1 MEILKLGQNITL
13 GGQIGVVKESGSS
26 GYYINFPGG
35 NGLIFKSRGIDR
47 RELQKKVLG
56 YEDKIGDFPYC
67 KTLED
72 LTKFVFAIKVIVDA
86 GKEPEAKEPAEVLR
100 IGTVKHI
107 GGYEFVV
114 NSHSDGF
121 YLSCRT
127 TSNEILFKTYG
138 IDKTALQKSVLGYSD
153 RDGAFPFC
161 KNIKDLTLY
170 VKALEEIVASKKS
183 NPSASYSTEPT
194 KETPAYSTEPT
205 KKDSTDS
212 YKIDVSPEPIK
223 RTDRLRTF
231 LLIN

>member
-1 MEILKLGQNITL
+1 METLKLGQNFTL
-13 GGQIGVVKESGSS
+13 GSQIGVVKESGSS
-26 GYYINFPGG
+26 GYYLNFPGG
-35 NGLIFKSRGIDR
+35 NGLIFKSRGIDK

-86 GKEPEAKEPAEVLR
+86 GKNPADVFR
-100 IGTVKHI
+100 VGQIKYI
-107 GGYEFVV
+107 GGYEFTI
-114 NSHSDGF
+114 NNHSDGY

-138 IDKTALQKSVLGYSD
+138 IDKAELQKSVLGYSD

-161 KNIKDLTLY
+161 KSLADLTIF
-170 VKALEEIVASKKS
+170 VKAIEEIVASKKS

-194 KETPAYSTEPT
+194 KKASTE
-205 KKDSTDS
+205 S
-212 YKIDVSPEPIK
+212 YKIDISPEPIK
-223 RTDRLRTF
+223 KDNKLNNF
-231 LLIN
+231 LLLNL

>member
-1 MEILKLGQNITL
+1 METLKLGQNFTL
-13 GGQIGVVKESGSS
+13 GGHIVEVKDCGSL
-26 GYYINFPGG
+26 GYYINFPVD
-35 NGLIFKSRGIDR
+35 NELIFKSIGVDR

-56 YEDKIGDFPYC
+56 YEDRKGAFPYC

-72 LTKFVFAIKVIVDA
+72 LTKFVIAIKGIIYPC
-86 GKEPEAKEPAEVLR
+86 EEQAKEPAEVLR
-100 IGTVKHI
+100 LGTVKHI

-114 NSHSDGF
+114 KSHSDGF

-138 IDKTALQKSVLGYSD
+138 IDKESLQNSVLGYVD
-153 RDGAFPFC
+153 RGGAFPFC
-161 KNIKDLTLY
+161 KNIKDLTIY

>member
-1 MEILKLGQNITL
+1 METLKLGQNIKLDGKIVT
-13 GGQIGVVKESGSS
+13 VKEGGS
-26 GYYINFPGG
+26 GYYLNFPGV
-35 NGLIFKSRGIDR
+35 NGLIFKPRGIDR
-47 RELQKKVLG
+47 HELQKKVLG

-72 LTKFVFAIKVIVDA
+72 LTKFVLAIKGII
-86 GKEPEAKEPAEVLR
+86 EPCEKTAKEPAELLR
-100 IGTVKHI
+100 LGTVRHI

-114 NSHSDGF
+114 NSNSDGF

-138 IDKTALQKSVLGYSD
+138 IDKESLQNSVLGYVD
-153 RDGAFPFC
+153 RGGAFPFC
-161 KNIKDLTLY
+161 KNIKDLTIY

-205 KKDSTDS
+205 KKASTES
-212 YKIDVSPEPIK
+212 YKIDISPEPIK
-223 RTDRLRTF
+223 KDNRLNNF
-231 LLIN
+231 LLLNL

>member
-1 MEILKLGQNITL
+1 METLKLGQNFTL
-13 GGQIGVVKESGSS
+13 GSQIGVVKESGSS
-26 GYYINFPGG
+26 GYYLNFPGG
-35 NGLIFKSRGIDR
+35 NGLIFKSRGIDK

-86 GKEPEAKEPAEVLR
+86 GKNPADVFR
-100 IGTVKHI
+100 VGQIKYI
-107 GGYEFVV
+107 GGYEFTI
-114 NSHSDGF
+114 NNHSDGY

-138 IDKTALQKSVLGYSD
+138 IDKAELQKSVLGYSD

-161 KNIKDLTLY
+161 KSLADLTIF
-170 VKALEEIVASKKS
+170 VKAIEEIVASKKS

-194 KETPAYSTEPT
+194 KKASTE
-205 KKDSTDS
+205 S
-212 YKIDVSPEPIK
+212 YKIDISPEPIK
-223 RTDRLRTF
+223 KDNKLNNF
-231 LLIN
+231 LNN

>member
-13 GGQIGVVKESGSS
+13 GSQIGVVKESGSS
-26 GYYINFPGG
+26 GYYLNFPGG
-35 NGLIFKSRGIDR
+35 NGLIFKSRGIDKH
-47 RELQKKVLG
+47 ELQKKVLG
-56 YEDKIGDFPYC
+56 YEDKIGDFPFC
-67 KTLED
+67 KNLED
-72 LTKFVFAIKVIVDA
+72 LTKFALAIKGIVDPC
-86 GKEPEAKEPAEVLR
+86 EEQAKEPAEVLR

-127 TSNEILFKTYG
+127 TRNEILFKTYG
-138 IDKTALQKSVLGYSD
+138 IDKESLQKSVLGYSD

-161 KNIKDLTLY
+161 KNLEDLTIF

-205 KKDSTDS
+205 KKASTDS
-212 YKIDVSPEPIK
+212 YKIDISPEPIK
-223 RTDRLRTF
+223 KDNKLNNF
-231 LLIN
+231 LLLNL

>member
-13 GGQIGVVKESGSS
+13 GSQIGVVKESGSS
-26 GYYINFPGG
+26 GYYLNFPGG
-35 NGLIFKSRGIDR
+35 NGLIFKSRGIDK

-72 LTKFVFAIKVIVDA
+72 LTKFALAIKGIVDPC
-86 GKEPEAKEPAEVLR
+86 EEQAKEPAELLR
-100 IGTVKHI
+100 LGTVRHI

-114 NSHSDGF
+114 NSNSDGF

-138 IDKTALQKSVLGYSD
+138 IDKESLQNSVLGYVD
-153 RDGAFPFC
+153 RGGAFPFC
-161 KNIKDLTLY
+161 KNIKDLTIY

>member
-1 MEILKLGQNITL
+1 MEILKLEQHITL
-13 GGQIGVVKESGSS
+13 DGKIAVVKQSGS
-26 GYYINFPGG
+26 GYYLNFPGV
-35 NGLIFKSRGIDR
+35 NGLIFKSRGIDK

-72 LTKFVFAIKVIVDA
+72 LTKFALAIKGIVDPC
-86 GKEPEAKEPAEVLR
+86 EEQAKEPAELLR
-100 IGTVKHI
+100 LGTVRHI

-114 NSHSDGF
+114 NSNSDGF

-138 IDKTALQKSVLGYSD
+138 IDKESLQNSVLGYVD
-153 RDGAFPFC
+153 RGGAFPFC

-194 KETPAYSTEPT
+194 KKASTE
-205 KKDSTDS
+205 S
-212 YKIDVSPEPIK
+212 YKIDISPEPIK
-223 RTDRLRTF
+223 KDNKLNNF
-231 LLIN
+231 LLLNL

>member
-1 MEILKLGQNITL
+1 METLKLGQNFTL
-13 GGQIGVVKESGSS
+13 GSQIGVVKESGSS
-26 GYYINFPGG
+26 GYYLNFPGV
-35 NGLIFKSRGIDR
+35 NGLIFKSRGIDK

-72 LTKFVFAIKVIVDA
+72 LTKFALAIKGIVDPC
-86 GKEPEAKEPAEVLR
+86 EEQAKEPAELLR
-100 IGTVKHI
+100 LGTVKHI

-114 NSHSDGF
+114 KSNSDGF

-127 TSNEILFKTYG
+127 TSNDVLFTTYG
-138 IDKTALQKSVLGYSD
+138 INKMSLQKSVLGYSD
-153 RDGAFPFC
+153 GDGRFPFC
-161 KNIKDLTLY
+161 KTMKDLTIY

>member
-26 GYYINFPGG
+26 GYYLDFPGG

-72 LTKFVFAIKVIVDA
+72 LTKFALAIKGIVDPC
-86 GKEPEAKEPAEVLR
+86 EEQAKEPAEVLR

-114 NSHSDGF
+114 HSHSDGF
-121 YLSCRT
+121 YLCCRT

-153 RDGAFPFC
+153 GYGRFPFC
-161 KNIKDLTLY
+161 KTLKDLTLY

>member
-13 GGQIGVVKESGSS
+13 GSQIGVVKESGSS

-72 LTKFVFAIKVIVDA
+72 LTKFALAIKGIVDPC
-86 GKEPEAKEPAEVLR
+86 EEQAKEPAEVLR

-127 TSNEILFKTYG
+127 TRNEILFKTYG
-138 IDKTALQKSVLGYSD
+138 IDKESLQNSVLGYSD

-161 KNIKDLTLY
+161 KNIKDLTIY

-194 KETPAYSTEPT
+194 KKASTE
-205 KKDSTDS
+205 S
-212 YKIDVSPEPIK
+212 YKIDISPEPIK
-223 RTDRLRTF
+223 KDNKLNNF
-231 LLIN
+231 LLLNL